1 MKLIE
6 SKVEIIE
13 QEPGLEGVYKQIEKA
28 GRLCYK
34 SEDKI
39 CEGSAEKMVENL
51 MKRGHGSP
59 LEHGTVYL
67 YYKVYVGRKKK
78 NMPTDCVESLEDFEI
93 AKTLNRN
100 PYTRWNYVLDKH
112 YRHMYYTTNFR
123 VLYEANKL
131 DFLKYICEPTEHHE
145 KRITV
150 KMNCSIGISR
160 EFNRHR
166 ANSVCETSTRYC
178 NYAKDKFGSEITFVI
193 PEWVKDR
200 INETASYNN
209 NDDLARIPYTDAVFD
224 SRMLSDKAISIW
236 LNALATTESD
246 YMDLINEGLKPQE
259 ARSVLSLDT
268 ATEVIYTAYSSDWEH
283 FIFLRTAVGAHPDAR
298 ILANNLRW
306 LLESNSLI
314 NCTNN

>member
-6 SKVEIIE
+6 SKVEIVE
-13 QEPGLEGVYKQIEKA
+13 QEPGLEGIYKQIEKA

-67 YYKVYVGRKKK
+67 TIKWWQIGKKLKYVFNKYSKIRKCK
-78 NMPTDCVESLEDFEI
+78 
-93 AKTLNRN
+93 
-100 PYTRWNYVLDKH
+100 YV
-112 YRHMYYTTNFR
+112 TTNYR
-123 VLYEANKL
+123 VLVENNWL
-131 DFLKYICEPTEHHE
+131 DDLQYLCEPTEHHE

-166 ANSVCETSTRYC
+166 ANSICETSTRYC

-209 NDDLARIPYTDAVFD
+209 NDDLARVPYTEAVVD

-236 LNALATTESD
+236 LNALTTTGSD
-246 YMDLINEGLKPQE
+246 YMDLINEGLKAQE

-268 ATEVIYTAYSSDWEH
+268 ATEIMYTAYSSDWEH
-283 FIFLRTAVGAHPDAR
+283 FISLRTAVGAHPDAR
-298 ILANNLRW
+298 ILANNLKW

>member
-1 MKLIE
+1 MIGI
-6 SKVEIIE
+6 KVNVDENYAYVTLNYRHI
-13 QEPGLEGVYKQIEKA
+13 
-28 GRLCYK
+28 
-34 SEDKI
+34 
-39 CEGSAEKMVENL
+39 VENSWL
-51 MKRGHGSP
+51 DD
-59 LEHGTVYL
+59 LQYL
-67 YYKVYVGRKKK
+67 
-78 NMPTDCVESLEDFEI
+78 
-93 AKTLNRN
+93 
-100 PYTRWNYVLDKH
+100 
-112 YRHMYYTTNFR
+112 
-123 VLYEANKL
+123 
-131 DFLKYICEPTEHHE
+131 CEPTEHHE
-145 KRITV
+145 KRITI
-150 KMNCSIGISR
+150 KTDCSIGISR

-209 NDDLARIPYTDAVFD
+209 NDDLARVPYAKAVFD

-236 LNALATTESD
+236 LNALTTTESN

-268 ATEVIYTAYSSDWEH
+268 ATEVMYTAYSSDWEH
-283 FIFLRTAVGAHPDAR
+283 FISLRTAVGAHPDAR

>member
-6 SKVEIIE
+6 SKVEIVE
-13 QEPGLEGVYKQIEKA
+13 QEPGLEGVYKNIEKA

-67 YYKVYVGRKKK
+67 TLKWWQIGKKLKYVFNKYSKIRKFK
-78 NMPTDCVESLEDFEI
+78 
-93 AKTLNRN
+93 
-100 PYTRWNYVLDKH
+100 YV
-112 YRHMYYTTNFR
+112 TTNYR
-123 VLYEANKL
+123 VLVENNWL
-131 DFLKYICEPTEHHE
+131 DDLQYLCEPTEHHE

-178 NYAKDKFGSEITFVI
+178 NYSKDKFGNEITFVI
-193 PEWVKDR
+193 PEWMKDR
-200 INETASYNN
+200 VNDTASYNN
-209 NDDLARIPYTDAVFD
+209 NDDLARMPYAEAVFD

-236 LNALATTESD
+236 LNDLKTIESD

-298 ILANNLRW
+298 ILANDLRW

-314 NCTNN
+314 NCTNGN

>member
-39 CEGSAEKMVENL
+39 CEGSAEKMVNFL
-51 MKRGHGSP
+51 VGKLHGTP
-59 LEHGTVYL
+59 LEHGAIYL
-67 YYKVYVGRKKK
+67 VIPYDVSACGRAPFHKYAKNPYSKVVHGDTMDINYAYITTNYRVL
-78 NMPTDCVESLEDFEI
+78 VENGWLED
-93 AKTLNRN
+93 LQ
-100 PYTRWNYVLDKH
+100 YL
-112 YRHMYYTTNFR
+112 
-123 VLYEANKL
+123 
-131 DFLKYICEPTEHHE
+131 CEPTEHHE
-145 KRITV
+145 KRVSAKFILSR
-150 KMNCSIGISR
+150 SIAN
-160 EFNRHR
+160 EFIRHR
-166 ANSVCETSTRYC
+166 AMSPCQESQRYC
-178 NYAKDKFGSEITFVI
+178 NYNLGKFGSEITFVI

-209 NDDLARIPYTDAVFD
+209 NDDLARVPYAEAIFD
-224 SRMLSDKAISIW
+224 SRMISDKAISIW
-236 LNALATTESD
+236 LKDLKNTESD
-246 YMDLINEGLKPQE
+246 YLDLINEGLRPEE
-259 ARSVLSLDT
+259 ARSVLNNDCK
-268 ATEVIYTAYSSDWEH
+268 TELMLTGFTSDWEQ
-283 FIFLRTAVGAHPDAR
+283 FLFLRTAKAAHPDAR

>member
-67 YYKVYVGRKKK
+67 TFKWWQIGKKLKYMFNKYSKIRKFKYV
-78 NMPTDCVESLEDFEI
+78 
-93 AKTLNRN
+93 
-100 PYTRWNYVLDKH
+100 
-112 YRHMYYTTNFR
+112 TTNYR
-123 VLYEANKL
+123 VLVENNWL
-131 DFLKYICEPTEHHE
+131 NDCQYICEPTKHHE

-209 NDDLARIPYTDAVFD
+209 NDDLARIPYTEAVFD
-224 SRMLSDKAISIW
+224 SRMISDKAISIW
-236 LNALATTESD
+236 LNDLKTTESD

-268 ATEVIYTAYSSDWEH
+268 ATEVMYTAFSSDWEH

>member
-67 YYKVYVGRKKK
+67 TLKWWQIGKKLRYLFNKYSKIRKFKYV
-78 NMPTDCVESLEDFEI
+78 
-93 AKTLNRN
+93 
-100 PYTRWNYVLDKH
+100 
-112 YRHMYYTTNFR
+112 TTNYR
-123 VLYEANKL
+123 VLVENNWL
-131 DFLKYICEPTEHHE
+131 DDLQYLCEPTEYHE

-178 NYAKDKFGSEITFVI
+178 NYAKDKFGSEITFVM

-209 NDDLARIPYTDAVFD
+209 NDDLARIPYANAVFD
-224 SRMLSDKAISIW
+224 SRMLSDKTISIW
-236 LNALATTESD
+236 LNALTTTESD
-246 YMDLINEGLKPQE
+246 YMDLINEGLKAQE

-268 ATEVIYTAYSSDWEH
+268 ATEVMYTAYSSDWEH
-283 FIFLRTAVGAHPDAR
+283 FISLRTAVGAHPDAR

>member
-67 YYKVYVGRKKK
+67 TFKWWQIGKKLKYMFNKYSKIRKFKYV
-78 NMPTDCVESLEDFEI
+78 
-93 AKTLNRN
+93 
-100 PYTRWNYVLDKH
+100 
-112 YRHMYYTTNFR
+112 TTNYR
-123 VLYEANKL
+123 VLVENNWLNDLQYR
-131 DFLKYICEPTEHHE
+131 CESTEHHE

-178 NYAKDKFGSEITFVI
+178 NYAKDKFGNEITFVI

-200 INETASYNN
+200 VNETASYNN
-209 NDDLARIPYTDAVFD
+209 NDDLARIPYADAVFD
-224 SRMLSDKAISIW
+224 SRMISDKAISIW
-236 LNALATTESD
+236 LNDLKTTESD
-246 YMDLINEGLKPQE
+246 YMDLINEGLKAQE

-268 ATEVIYTAYSSDWEH
+268 ATEVMYTAYSSDWEH
-283 FIFLRTAVGAHPDAR
+283 FLSLRTAVGAHPDAR

>member
-67 YYKVYVGRKKK
+67 QFTYRMYDYNDAKLLGILDFYENNPYSKVTTIEKFCTDTFRTYVTTYISSNYRVIFE
-78 NMPTDCVESLEDFEI
+78 NNRLED
-93 AKTLNRN
+93 LQ
-100 PYTRWNYVLDKH
+100 
-112 YRHMYYTTNFR
+112 
-123 VLYEANKL
+123 
-131 DFLKYICEPTEHHE
+131 YICEPTEHHE

-209 NDDLARIPYTDAVFD
+209 NDDLARISYADAVFD
-224 SRMLSDKAISIW
+224 ARMISDKAISIW
-236 LNALATTESD
+236 LNDLKTTESD

-268 ATEVIYTAYSSDWEH
+268 ATEVMYTAYRSDWEH
-283 FIFLRTAVGAHPDAR
+283 FISLRTAVGAHPDAR
-298 ILANNLRW
+298 ILANNLR
-306 LLESNSLI
+306 
-314 NCTNN
+314 

>member
-1 MKLIE
+1 MKLIK
-6 SKVEIIE
+6 SKVEIVE

-59 LEHGTVYL
+59 LEHGTVYMIFKWWQIGKKL
-67 YYKVYVGRKKK
+67 KYVFNKY
-78 NMPTDCVESLEDFEI
+78 S
-93 AKTLNRN
+93 KTRGFK
-100 PYTRWNYVLDKH
+100 YI
-112 YRHMYYTTNFR
+112 TTNYR
-123 VLYEANKL
+123 VLVENNWLTDLQYL
-131 DFLKYICEPTEHHE
+131 CEPTEHHE

-150 KMNCSIGISR
+150 KTNCSIGISR

-166 ANSVCETSTRYC
+166 TNSVCETSTRYC
-178 NYAKDKFGSEITFVI
+178 NYAKDKFGSEITFII

-209 NDDLARIPYTDAVFD
+209 NDDLARVPYAEAVFD

-236 LNALATTESD
+236 LNDLKTTESD
-246 YMDLINEGLKPQE
+246 YMDLINEGLKAQE

-268 ATEVIYTAYSSDWEH
+268 ATEVMYTAYSSDWEH
-283 FIFLRTAVGAHPDAR
+283 FLSLRTAVGAHPDAR

-314 NCTNN
+314 NCANN

>member
-6 SKVEIIE
+6 SKDEIIE
-13 QEPGLEGVYKQIEKA
+13 QEPGLEGIYKQIEKA

-67 YYKVYVGRKKK
+67 IFKWWQIGKKLKYMFNKYSKIRKFKYV
-78 NMPTDCVESLEDFEI
+78 
-93 AKTLNRN
+93 
-100 PYTRWNYVLDKH
+100 
-112 YRHMYYTTNFR
+112 TTNYR
-123 VLYEANKL
+123 VLVENNWL
-131 DFLKYICEPTEHHE
+131 NDRQYICEPTEHHE

-209 NDDLARIPYTDAVFD
+209 NDDLARIPYAEAIFD
-224 SRMLSDKAISIW
+224 SRVTTDKTISIW
-236 LNALATTESD
+236 LNDLKTTESD

-268 ATEVIYTAYSSDWEH
+268 ATEVMYTTYSSDWEH

-314 NCTNN
+314 NCTNGN

>member
-28 GRLCYK
+28 SRLCYK

-67 YYKVYVGRKKK
+67 TIKWWQIGKKLKYVFNKYSKIRKFK
-78 NMPTDCVESLEDFEI
+78 
-93 AKTLNRN
+93 
-100 PYTRWNYVLDKH
+100 YV
-112 YRHMYYTTNFR
+112 TTNYR
-123 VLYEANKL
+123 VLVENNWL
-131 DFLKYICEPTEHHE
+131 DDLQYLCEPTKHHE
-145 KRITV
+145 KRITI
-150 KMNCSIGISR
+150 KTDCSIGISR

-178 NYAKDKFGSEITFVI
+178 NYAKDKFGNEITFVI

-200 INETASYNN
+200 VNETASYNN
-209 NDDLARIPYTDAVFD
+209 NDDLARVSYTEAVFD

-236 LNALATTESD
+236 LNALTTTESD
-246 YMDLINEGLKPQE
+246 YMDLINEGLKAQE

-268 ATEVIYTAYSSDWEH
+268 ATEVMYTAYSSDWEH
-283 FIFLRTAVGAHPDAR
+283 FISLRSAVGAHPDAR

>member
-13 QEPGLEGVYKQIEKA
+13 QEPGLEGIYKQIEKA

-67 YYKVYVGRKKK
+67 TFKWWQISKKLKYMFNKYSKIRKFKYV
-78 NMPTDCVESLEDFEI
+78 
-93 AKTLNRN
+93 
-100 PYTRWNYVLDKH
+100 
-112 YRHMYYTTNFR
+112 TTNYR
-123 VLYEANKL
+123 VLVENNWL
-131 DFLKYICEPTEHHE
+131 NDRQYICEPTEHHE
-145 KRITV
+145 KRITI
-150 KMNCSIGISR
+150 KTNCSIGISR

-178 NYAKDKFGSEITFVI
+178 NYAKDKFGSEITFII

-209 NDDLARIPYTDAVFD
+209 NDDLARVSYTEAVFD

-236 LNALATTESD
+236 LNALTTIESD
-246 YMDLINEGLKPQE
+246 YMGLINNGLKAQE

-268 ATEVIYTAYSSDWEH
+268 ATEVMYTAYSSDWEH
-283 FIFLRTAVGAHPDAR
+283 FISLRTAVGAHPDAR